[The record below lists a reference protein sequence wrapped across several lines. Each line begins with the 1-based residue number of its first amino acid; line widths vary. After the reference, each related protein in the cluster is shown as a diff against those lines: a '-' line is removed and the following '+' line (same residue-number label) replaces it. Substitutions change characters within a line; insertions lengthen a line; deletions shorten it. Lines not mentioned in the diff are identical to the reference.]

1 MGFASLY
8 PSYMLDS
15 PYRLDDKIDRG
26 LKTMHRKTLAAL
38 VAALLASGSLPSVAD
53 WTQARCE
60 IYPKGSDKLEKMVPC
75 TFSQRQGAITITR
88 DDGVTYDLSPA
99 GDTPGNFRDQ
109 DGHAVYRQS
118 GLGEAGL
125 IFRFPTESVF
135 VYWDNAASPPA
146 GADNATAPFATRRDG
161 GTYDA
166 TTLLRCKAAGDR
178 EYGTCPAGILRMEN
192 RQASI
197 VIQSQLG
204 QQFTLNFMTEYVN
217 ATVGEVDARLDGD
230 LWTVAR
236 DNGEVYEVPLS
247 AIEGG

>member
-1 MGFASLY
+1 MKQKA
-8 PSYMLDS
+8 P
-15 PYRLDDKIDRG
+15 
-26 LKTMHRKTLAAL
+26 AAL
-38 VAALLASGSLPSVAD
+38 VAVLLSAWALPSAAD
-53 WTQARCE
+53 STQARCE
-60 IYPKGSDKLEKMVPC
+60 IYPKGSDKMQSMVPC
-75 TFSQRQGAITITR
+75 TFGQRQGYITITR
-88 DDGVTYDLSPA
+88 NDGVSYDLSPV

-109 DGHAVYRQS
+109 DGNAVYRQS

-135 VYWDNAASPPA
+135 VYWDTAASPPA

-178 EYGTCPAGILRMEN
+178 ECGNCPAGILRMEDG
-192 RQASI
+192 QASI

-204 QQFTLNFMTEYVN
+204 QQFTVNFMTDSVN
-217 ATVGEVDARLDGD
+217 ATVGKVDARLQGD
-230 LWTVAR
+230 LWTVTR

>member
-1 MGFASLY
+1 MNKLIG
-8 PSYMLDS
+8 
-15 PYRLDDKIDRG
+15 G
-26 LKTMHRKTLAAL
+26 LKTMHRKALAAL
-38 VAALLASGSLPSVAD
+38 VAALSASWSLPSAAD

-60 IYPKGSDKLEKMVPC
+60 IYPKGSDTLETMVPC
-75 TFSQRQGAITITR
+75 TFGQRQGSITITR
-88 DDGVTYDLSPA
+88 EDGVTYDLSPV
-99 GDTPGNFRDQ
+99 GDRPGNFRDQ
-109 DGHAVYRQS
+109 DGNAVYRQS

-135 VYWDNAASPPA
+135 VHWDNAASTPA

-178 EYGTCPAGILRMEN
+178 EYGNCPAGILRMEN
-192 RQASI
+192 SQASI

-204 QQFTLNFMTEYVN
+204 QQFTINFMTDYVN
-217 ATVGEVDARLDGD
+217 ATVGEVDARLEGD
-230 LWTVAR
+230 IWTVTR
-236 DNGEVYEVPLS
+236 DNGEVYQVPLS